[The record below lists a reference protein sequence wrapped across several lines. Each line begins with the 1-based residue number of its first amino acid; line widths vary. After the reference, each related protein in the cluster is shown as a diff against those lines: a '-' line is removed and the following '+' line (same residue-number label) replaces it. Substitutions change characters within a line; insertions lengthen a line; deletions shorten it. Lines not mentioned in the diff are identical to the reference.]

1 MNDKWMDDLKNQ
13 LGDYRKDAPE
23 GLLDDIK
30 QEMCRR
36 GVMPNQ
42 KVPVKKPV
50 IGYKRQIWWK
60 VAVAALLAIA
70 GIGIVEWN
78 NNRSVSSNSIVHT
91 ARVNSTN
98 SSKHGITEVD
108 SKEQENSHVLASL
121 YPMSNHRYLVS
132 DRDQEYSLQGCLKE
146 DIQEDY
152 HNSTSEHAQVTP
164 FSEDESHESTSA
176 SIIIRKPST
185 SLYAQNTSKASVKRQ
200 QADETLSLGAW
211 YGSSMTGNSSAQQ
224 MAMVYASTSI
234 CSFDAMDTHE
244 YIDEA
249 LTQIYNKEFI
259 QAAMPTVKAKHH
271 QPVKVGVSVRYQLNP
286 KWSLLAGLT
295 YSYLHS
301 EFTEDVRFY
310 QSVTDQK
317 LHYVGIPLSVSYS
330 FWRNPHFNIYV
341 TGGVEAEKLVSGKA
355 EHRMEGYLMQKDQKL
370 SETKSSEAENVSE
383 RRPVFSTNVAVG
395 AEYHISDNLSLYVEP
410 GANYYF
416 KNGSGVLS
424 SYTENPFIF
433 NLHLGMRW
441 HVNR

>member
-1 MNDKWMDDLKNQ
+1 
-13 LGDYRKDAPE
+13 
-23 GLLDDIK
+23 
-30 QEMCRR
+30 
-36 GVMPNQ
+36 
-42 KVPVKKPV
+42 
-50 IGYKRQIWWK
+50 
-60 VAVAALLAIA
+60 
-70 GIGIVEWN
+70 
-78 NNRSVSSNSIVHT
+78 
-91 ARVNSTN
+91 
-98 SSKHGITEVD
+98 
-108 SKEQENSHVLASL
+108 
-121 YPMSNHRYLVS
+121 
-132 DRDQEYSLQGCLKE
+132 
-146 DIQEDY
+146 
-152 HNSTSEHAQVTP
+152 
-164 FSEDESHESTSA
+164 
-176 SIIIRKPST
+176 
-185 SLYAQNTSKASVKRQ
+185 
-200 QADETLSLGAW
+200 
-211 YGSSMTGNSSAQQ
+211 
-224 MAMVYASTSI
+224 
-234 CSFDAMDTHE
+234 
-244 YIDEA
+244 
-249 LTQIYNKEFI
+249 
-259 QAAMPTVKAKHH
+259 MPTVKAKHH

-370 SETKSSEAENVSE
+370 SEKKSSEAENVSE

>member
-1 MNDKWMDDLKNQ
+1 
-13 LGDYRKDAPE
+13 
-23 GLLDDIK
+23 
-30 QEMCRR
+30 
-36 GVMPNQ
+36 
-42 KVPVKKPV
+42 
-50 IGYKRQIWWK
+50 
-60 VAVAALLAIA
+60 
-70 GIGIVEWN
+70 
-78 NNRSVSSNSIVHT
+78 
-91 ARVNSTN
+91 
-98 SSKHGITEVD
+98 
-108 SKEQENSHVLASL
+108 
-121 YPMSNHRYLVS
+121 MSNHRYLVS

-200 QADETLSLGAW
+200 QVDETLSLGAW

-370 SETKSSEAENVSE
+370 SEKKSSEVENVSE